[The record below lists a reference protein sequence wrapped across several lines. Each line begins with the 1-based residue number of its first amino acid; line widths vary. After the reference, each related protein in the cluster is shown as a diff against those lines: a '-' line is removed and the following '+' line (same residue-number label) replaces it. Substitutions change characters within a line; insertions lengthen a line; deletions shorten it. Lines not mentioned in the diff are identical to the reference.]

1 MIKLTN
7 KDVVVQCMETIEQCQ
22 EHVNALHGAGYFIRD
37 HLSHETHGDSVY
49 HDLLMRI
56 ELEQWRKLFMWA
68 LTIDS
73 DTKDRIKA
81 AAHERFLFDRMCVDQ
96 YFSNGRTP
104 SAWLAADEDEFRR
117 MAREMFAPDSMINE
131 RRSNKGDTDV

>member
-7 KDVVVQCMETIEQCQ
+7 KDVVVQCMATIEQCQ
-22 EHVNALHGAGYFIRD
+22 EHVNALHGAGNFIRA

-73 DTKDRIKA
+73 DTQDRIKA

-117 MAREMFAPDSMINE
+117 MARDVCAKWMIKHE
-131 RRSNKGDTDV
+131 RRFRAHSG